1 MPDKKIKNKY
11 MSWAGGILR
20 TAFEKFC
27 GKKKK
32 KKEIEI
38 EN

>member
-1 MPDKKIKNKY
+1 